1 MSYSP
6 TFAQYGRTPCL
17 ENSGYV
23 NPVFSASDIFGS
35 PNPFNLA
42 GNSAELPV
50 GADDSAIPQLAQDG
64 LRTSS
69 FATGSNVNNGKGKRD
84 VAALDQ
90 KSTLL
95 TVAFIAIVA
104 AALYYQ

>member
-6 TFAQYGRTPCL
+6 SFAQYGRTPCL

-42 GNSAELPV
+42 GNSAELPF
-50 GADDSAIPQLAQDG
+50 GADDSALPQLAQPG
-64 LRTSS
+64 LRPNE
-69 FATGSNVNNGKGKRD
+69 FATGSSNGGD
-84 VAALDQ
+84 GQ
-90 KSTLL
+90 G
-95 TVAFIAIVA
+95 
-104 AALYYQ
+104 

>member
-6 TFAQYGRTPCL
+6 VFAQYGRTPCL

-23 NPVFSASDIFGS
+23 NPVFSASDVFGS
-35 PNPFNLA
+35 PNPFSLQ

-50 GADDSAIPQLAQDG
+50 GADDSPIPQLAQDG
-64 LRTSS
+64 LRGT
-69 FATGSNVNNGKGKRD
+69 FATGSNGSSGKSLRD
-84 VAALDQ
+84 TPALDQ
-90 KSTLL
+90 KSVLL
-95 TVAFIAIVA
+95 TAAFVAIVA

>member
-64 LRTSS
+64 LRGN
-69 FATGSNVNNGKGKRD
+69 FITGSNVTGVQPGAR
-84 VAALDQ
+84 ATQLDN
-90 KSTLL
+90 KSILL
-95 TVAFIAIVA
+95 TVAFVAIVA
-104 AALYYQ
+104 AAIYYQ

>member
-64 LRTSS
+64 LRGN
-69 FATGSNVNNGKGKRD
+69 FATGSNVSGTSKGLRETAMDSKSMMLT
-84 VAALDQ
+84 AAF
-90 KSTLL
+90 
-95 TVAFIAIVA
+95 VIIVA
-104 AALYYQ
+104 AAIYYQ

>member
-42 GNSAELPV
+42 GNSAELPC

-64 LRTSS
+64 LRGNV
-69 FATGSNVNNGKGKRD
+69 ATGSNVQGTQQGAR
-84 VAALDQ
+84 APQLDS
-90 KSTLL
+90 KSTML
-95 TVAFIAIVA
+95 TVAFVLIVA
-104 AALYYQ
+104 AAIYYQ

>member
-6 TFAQYGRTPCL
+6 VFAQYGRTPCL

-42 GNSAELPV
+42 NNSAELPF
-50 GADDSAIPQLAQDG
+50 GADDTPLAQLAQPG
-64 LRTSS
+64 LRGE
-69 FATGSNVNNGKGKRD
+69 FVTGSNATGAQLGKRETTY
-84 VAALDQ
+84 DQ
-90 KSTLL
+90 KSVLL
-95 TVAFIAIVA
+95 TVAFVAIVA

>member
-42 GNSAELPV
+42 GNSSELPA

-64 LRTSS
+64 LRGN
-69 FATGSNVNNGKGKRD
+69 FATGSNANGNGKSLRESAG
-84 VAALDQ
+84 VDQ

-95 TVAFIAIVA
+95 TVAFVAIVA